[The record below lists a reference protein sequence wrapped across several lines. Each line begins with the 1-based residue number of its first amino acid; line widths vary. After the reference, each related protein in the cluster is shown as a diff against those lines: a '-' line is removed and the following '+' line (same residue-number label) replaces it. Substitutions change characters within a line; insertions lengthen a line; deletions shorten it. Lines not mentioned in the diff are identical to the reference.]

1 METLAE
7 SEPGAI
13 VKRKLVSSTWLRLA
27 VVFCLILPCSELRLG
42 LAAGFKPSE
51 ALGTFSDLPERLSWE
66 KDAPQVRT
74 IRITSTSDGTQQ
86 QALFYDPGSKTKRP
100 LLVALHSWSDDYTQ
114 KASIPYALWSV
125 QNRWVF
131 IHPDFRGVNNKPQAT
146 ASKHAIQDIID
157 ALRYAQNN
165 ANVDES
171 RIYLIGF
178 SGGAMSA
185 LVMAGKYPELWTAVS
200 AWVPVYDLND
210 WFRYNQEFQPTRH
223 YVSHITA
230 SCGGVPSPGSKA
242 AKDCARRSPS
252 AYLKEARGKGVRI
265 QIAVGVNDDYVPPS
279 HSLRAF
285 NDLAAAKDV
294 FSKQDMLFIDKQGRL
309 PSRLLD
315 SRTAEADSRHEWPKI
330 FERTSQNATLVLF
343 EGKHD
348 IFYDVG
354 LDWLSQQVG
363 PTIHPGH

>member
-7 SEPGAI
+7 AKFGAI
-13 VKRKLVSSTWLRLA
+13 VKRKLVPSTWFRLA
-27 VVFCLILPCSELRLG
+27 TVCCVLLSCAGFRLG
-42 LAAGFKPSE
+42 LAASFKPSGG
-51 ALGTFSDLPERLSWE
+51 LGTFSDLPVNLSWE

-74 IRITSTSDGTQQ
+74 IQITSTSDGTQQ

-100 LLVALHSWSDDYTQ
+100 LLVALHSWSDNYTQ
-114 KASIPYALWSV
+114 KASIPYALWAM
-125 QNRWVF
+125 QHRWVF
-131 IHPDFRGVNNKPQAT
+131 IHPDFRGVNNTPQAT
-146 ASKHAIQDIID
+146 ASKLAVQDIID
-157 ALRYAQNN
+157 ALNYARNN
-165 ANVDES
+165 ANVDAS

-200 AWVPVYDLND
+200 AWVPIYDLND
-210 WFRYNQEFQPTRH
+210 WFRYNQVFHPTRH

-230 SCGGVPSPGSKA
+230 SCGGVPSSGSKA

-252 AYLKEARGKGVRI
+252 AYLGGARGKDVRI
-265 QIAVGVNDDYVPPS
+265 QIAVGASDDYVPAS

-285 NDLAAAKDV
+285 NDLAAAGDV
-294 FSKQDMLFIDKQGRL
+294 FSKEDMLFLDRHGRL

-315 SRTAEADSRHEWPKI
+315 SSSAEADSKHDWPKI

-363 PTIHPGH
+363 PTIRPGY

>member
-1 METLAE
+1 METLAD
-7 SEPGAI
+7 AKTRA
-13 VKRKLVSSTWLRLA
+13 VVRRKLVSSTWFRLT
-27 VVFCLILPCSELRLG
+27 VVFCVLLACAELRQG
-42 LAAGFKPSE
+42 LAANFKPSE
-51 ALGTFSDLPERLSWE
+51 TFDTFSDLPVNLSWE

-74 IRITSTSDGTQQ
+74 IQITSTSDGTQQ
-86 QALFYDPGSKTKRP
+86 QTLFYDPGSKTKRP
-100 LLVALHSWSDDYTQ
+100 LLVALHSWSDNYTQ
-114 KASIPYALWSV
+114 KASIPYALWAV
-125 QNRWVF
+125 QHRWVF
-131 IHPDFRGVNNKPQAT
+131 IHPDFRGVNNTPQAT
-146 ASKHAIQDIID
+146 ASKLAVQDIVD
-157 ALRYAQNN
+157 ALNYARNN

-200 AWVPVYDLND
+200 AWVPVYDLKD
-210 WFRYNQEFQPTRH
+210 WFRYNQVFQPTRH

-230 SCGGVPSPGSKA
+230 SCGGVPTPGSKA
-242 AKDCARRSPS
+242 AKNCAQRSPS
-252 AYLKEARGKGVRI
+252 AYLKGARGKDVRI

-285 NDLAAAKDV
+285 NDLAAAEDV
-294 FSKQDMLFIDKQGRL
+294 ISKEDMLFLDKQGRL
-309 PSRLLD
+309 PSHFLD
-315 SRTAEADSRHEWPKI
+315 KRIAEAGSRREWPKV

-348 IFYDVG
+348 IYYEVG